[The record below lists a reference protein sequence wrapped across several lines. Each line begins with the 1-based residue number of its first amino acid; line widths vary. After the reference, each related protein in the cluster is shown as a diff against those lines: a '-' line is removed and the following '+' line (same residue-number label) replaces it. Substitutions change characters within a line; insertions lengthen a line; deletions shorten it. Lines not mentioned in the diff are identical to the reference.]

1 MMRNLTKAGPF
12 GPNPREVLSINKI
25 SKSCKIVIND
35 LITCFS
41 CVKCLECL
49 VEEKTRGM
57 EKGSFPL
64 FDVVEL
70 REDGKGERV
79 EIFHPIPP
87 KLIFLDW
94 EEKFKR
100 KDILP

>member
-1 MMRNLTKAGPF
+1 MRNLTKAGPF
-12 GPNPREVLSINKI
+12 GPNPREVLLINKI

-35 LITCFS
+35 LIPCFS
-41 CVKCLECL
+41 RVKCLECL
-49 VEEKTRGM
+49 VEGKTKGM
-57 EKGSFPL
+57 EKESFPL

-70 REDGKGERV
+70 REDGKGEWV
-79 EIFHPIPP
+79 EIFHPVPP
-87 KLIFLDW
+87 KLIFPDW